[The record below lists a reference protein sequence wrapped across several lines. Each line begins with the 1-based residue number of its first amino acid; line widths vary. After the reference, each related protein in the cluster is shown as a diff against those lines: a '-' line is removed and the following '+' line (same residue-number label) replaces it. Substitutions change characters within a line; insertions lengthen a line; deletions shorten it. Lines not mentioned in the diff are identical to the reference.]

1 MCRIKKNHKKK
12 ESFNIIGQ
20 CYNWDTKWDPNI
32 GFSFGQISKVEI
44 RQHGDMNG
52 YQGNSITVLY
62 GHVYGFKCL
71 LPRTRITGSHSIPV
85 SGHGNRC
92 SGYPISDF

>member
-1 MCRIKKNHKKK
+1 
-12 ESFNIIGQ
+12 
-20 CYNWDTKWDPNI
+20 
-32 GFSFGQISKVEI
+32 
-44 RQHGDMNG
+44 MNG